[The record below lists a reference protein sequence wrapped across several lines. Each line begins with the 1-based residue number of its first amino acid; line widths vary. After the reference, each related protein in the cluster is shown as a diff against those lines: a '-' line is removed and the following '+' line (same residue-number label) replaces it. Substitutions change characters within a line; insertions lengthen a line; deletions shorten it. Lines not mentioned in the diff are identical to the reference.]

1 MKKISIIACAALLAS
16 CYTVKTIPIK
26 GTYLRPP
33 YTDTATIA
41 KEQAWDKIIDFFAQ
55 NGLSI
60 KIIDKSS
67 GLIISDHTAVPA
79 TYESKLGIPEKKD
92 AWIVLPKRIDPNSRK
107 PFPIK
112 SITGEW
118 NIRIKELPDKRTFV
132 NVNLVNLTKTENSII
147 STGGFKTTT
156 IPQQV
161 AVLDFK
167 STGLFEKTICEMIKN

>member
-1 MKKISIIACAALLAS
+1 MKKISFIACLALFVS
-16 CYTVKTIPIK
+16 CSVKTIPIK

-79 TYESKLGIPEKKD
+79 TYENKLGALMKRD
-92 AWIVLPKRIDPNSRK
+92 AWIVLPKR
-107 PFPIK
+107 
-112 SITGEW
+112 
-118 NIRIKELPDKRTFV
+118 
-132 NVNLVNLTKTENSII
+132 
-147 STGGFKTTT
+147 
-156 IPQQV
+156 
-161 AVLDFK
+161 
-167 STGLFEKTICEMIKN
+167 